1 MDERVVQFRVGVMV
15 FATLII
21 TGILVGMFG
30 ELPKIRS
37 RPYLV
42 YVRFNEAPGVSKN
55 TPVRKSGIRIGRVTD
70 IRFASEVLG
79 DPTEPGVIV
88 TAAIDG
94 DRRIYRNEICRV
106 KTSLLGD
113 AELRFELSR
122 KPTRDTSAIDP
133 KEFNIKNPMA
143 GEIVFDPAT
152 VITDLHGG
160 LQEAIGSVAQ
170 TSDEIRTAAVKVRGI
185 LETNE
190 DRIHRV
196 LAQSEQTLMTIQ
208 QTAEAANEIV
218 GDPETRAQLRDAMHR
233 VPALIQDAQQTVHRL
248 DGTLALVDRNLHN
261 VEDFTAALGDRGPQ
275 LIAQLDQTAR
285 KLDQVMS
292 EMLVFSRALNSQ
304 EGTLGQLVRNPELYY
319 RLNRAAQNVDEL
331 TRQLQPIVAD
341 VRVITD
347 KVARHPGVVLRDA
360 VRPGAGIK

>member
-21 TGILVGMFG
+21 TGILVVMFG
-30 ELPKIRS
+30 ELPRLVA
-37 RPYLV
+37 PTYQV
-42 YVRFNEAPGVSKN
+42 YVRFNEAPGVAKD

-70 IRFASEVLG
+70 IQFASEILK
-79 DPTEPGVIV
+79 DPNERGVIV
-88 TAAIDG
+88 TAEIDEPH
-94 DRRIYRNEICRV
+94 RIYHNEVCRV

-113 AELRFELSR
+113 AELRFELAR
-122 KPTRDTSAIDP
+122 KPTADTTAIEP
-133 KEFNIKNPMA
+133 AELSIEKPLT
-143 GEIVFDPAT
+143 GEIVYDPTT

-160 LQEAIGSVAQ
+160 LQQAIGSVAQ
-170 TSDEIRTAAVKVRGI
+170 TSDEMRTVVIKVGDI
-185 LETNE
+185 LNANE
-190 DRIHRV
+190 GRIQEL
-196 LAQSEQTLMTIQ
+196 LAKSEQTLMAVQ
-208 QTAEAANEIV
+208 HTAEAANEIV
-218 GDPETRAQLRDAMHR
+218 GDPETRARLRETMER
-233 VPALIQDAQQTVHRL
+233 MPALIQDAQQTVQRL
-248 DGTLALVDRNLHN
+248 NGTISLVDQNLHN
-261 VEDFTAALGDRGPQ
+261 VEDFTATLGQRGPQ
-275 LIAQLDQTAR
+275 LIGQLDQTTR

-319 RLNRAAQNVDEL
+319 RLNRAAQNIDEL

-360 VRPGAGIK
+360 VQPGAGIK